1 VGRPKGSKN
10 KSKLAVETLKDIR
23 AEVRSA
29 MPAATAT
36 QPRDE
41 KGRLLSGGGSL
52 NPGGRIRSN
61 ITQLCRE
68 AVEGAGLLNVL
79 REAGEGQRKVTREQL
94 RAIEILVTY
103 GYGKPTETHL
113 VGAMPEE
120 QRDAAADLSRD
131 QLLGLLDTSSAGNV
145 AVTAAQA
152 TVDAE
157 VIEQS
162 SIAPPVAEPGQ
173 DAVTTEETGRALELG
188 ADVTHRTE

>member
-10 KSKLAVETLKDIR
+10 KPKIAVD
-23 AEVRSA
+23 AVRSIQA
-29 MPAATAT
+29 DLKAALPAAT

-61 ITQLCRE
+61 ITLRCRE
-68 AVEGAGLLNVL
+68 ILDSADAFGVL
-79 REAGEGQRKVTREQL
+79 RGAIAGQRKVTREQL
-94 RAIEILVTY
+94 RAIELLVSY

-131 QLLGLLDTSSAGNV
+131 QLLGLLDTSSAGNA
-145 AVTAAQA
+145 AVPAAQA

-162 SIAPPVAEPGQ
+162 SIAPPVFETGQ
-173 DAVTTEETGRALELG
+173 DPVTTEETGQALELG